1 MSDSPLAKLSIV
13 IPLAANETEQH
24 NLLADLEGC
33 GAEIIPC
40 TDTSRA
46 SSLNLGAAK
55 SSGEW
60 LWFLHADS
68 RINPD
73 NIRALE
79 QSLKQFPSA
88 LHYFD
93 LAFDLKWLRYNAT
106 GANMRS
112 RLFGLPFGDQGLCI
126 KKSLFDTLDGYSE
139 DCPYGEDLLFVWQAR
154 LAGIP
159 LQRVPSKLLTSGRK
173 YQQRGWLQLSLLYQW
188 RWMKLSLGPFIKLL
202 SQRVRGLYD

>member
-13 IPLAANETEQH
+13 IPVAANETEQQ

-33 GAEIIPC
+33 DAEIIPC

-55 SSGEW
+55 ASGEW

-79 QSLKQFPSA
+79 QSLQKHPLA

-93 LAFDLKWLRYNAT
+93 LAFDLPLLRYNAV
-106 GANMRS
+106 GANLRS
-112 RLFGLPFGDQGLCI
+112 RLLSLPFGDQGFCI
-126 KKSLFDTLDGYSE
+126 KKSLFESLGGYPE

-154 LAGIP
+154 LAGVR
-159 LQRVPSKLLTSGRK
+159 LQRIPSTLLTSGRK
-173 YQQRGWLQLSLLYQW
+173 YQQHGWLRLSLLYQW
-188 RWMKLSLGPFIKLL
+188 RWIKLSLAPFLKLL
-202 SQRVRGLYD
+202 NRRIRGLYD

>member
-13 IPLAANETEQH
+13 IPVAANETEQQ

-33 GAEIIPC
+33 DAEIIPR

-46 SSLNLGAAK
+46 GSLNLGAARA
-55 SSGEW
+55 SGEW

-79 QSLKQFPSA
+79 QSLQKHPLA

-93 LAFDLKWLRYNAT
+93 LAFDLPFLRFNAT
-106 GANMRS
+106 GANLRS
-112 RLFGLPFGDQGLCI
+112 RLLGLPFGDQGFVLKNHCLSPSAAI
-126 KKSLFDTLDGYSE
+126 RKIAPTGRIY
-139 DCPYGEDLLFVWQAR
+139 LL
-154 LAGIP
+154 
-159 LQRVPSKLLTSGRK
+159 SGK
-173 YQQRGWLQLSLLYQW
+173 PGWLEFGCSGY
-188 RWMKLSLGPFIKLL
+188 R
-202 SQRVRGLYD
+202 RNY